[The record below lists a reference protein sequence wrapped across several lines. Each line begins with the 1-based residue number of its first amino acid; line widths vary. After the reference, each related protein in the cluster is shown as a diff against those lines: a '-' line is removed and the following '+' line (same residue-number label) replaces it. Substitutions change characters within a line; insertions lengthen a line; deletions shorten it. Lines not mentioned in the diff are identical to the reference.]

1 MDEAALQ
8 TLTWF
13 SLRSL
18 LISAAHIWAVCAHL
32 GPQVQQSPRQ
42 EVTGDIQTAV
52 SPTEDPCLDGFIL
65 PVLKQFSQQGFLP
78 QLYHSCPS
86 SFHEVTE
93 SLPMNL
99 IRFCH
104 EEQPRNRITH
114 LHSARSLQMLTHRNT
129 PVTARGPPYWH
140 CTTKQDLATM
150 LSKMEPFHYE
160 VIKLPAIML
169 LTVK

>member
-1 MDEAALQ
+1 MGC
-8 TLTWF
+8 
-13 SLRSL
+13 
-18 LISAAHIWAVCAHL
+18 V
-32 GPQVQQSPRQ
+32 
-42 EVTGDIQTAV
+42 
-52 SPTEDPCLDGFIL
+52 
-65 PVLKQFSQQGFLP
+65 
-78 QLYHSCPS
+78 CPS
-86 SFHEVTE
+86 WPPGSTEPPSRSHRRHTDSSEPDRRPLPGWIHPPCIKAVLSAGLSATTVPFLSFFHEVTE

-99 IRFCH
+99 IHFCR